1 MITETPKLPESVTH
15 EDGKFNLYHI
25 NEIYKVLAHKISQQL
40 TNELKTE
47 IHITSGMWGGSYLVA
62 NETGKARSN
71 IVRLYC
77 LVNLPQNSPL
87 DDKENFE
94 HLMVQYHQ
102 AFKKTFTRYNL
113 NFVNPRWGETIPYT
127 NRQRPTTALQMWEQN
142 NRVKFLRAFFVWNK
156 ATWEDSITYDTIRN
170 LKVIKELLDHNQR
183 YQPKRSP
190 EEYKFLLQDVLI
202 IYYTLQNALTPDF
215 LEHAEPIMTNLLK
228 KFLGGLHDP
237 KMIEELYQDVYKNA
251 IVYGLEESLEGPYK
265 EAGLDIHRV
274 EDWPVDKINWVPDQL
289 KKKVGASLLETFAG
303 FKAHLEQKAGGTVH

>member
-1 MITETPKLPESVTH
+1 ML
-15 EDGKFNLYHI
+15 F
-25 NEIYKVLAHKISQQL
+25 
-40 TNELKTE
+40 
-47 IHITSGMWGGSYLVA
+47 
-62 NETGKARSN
+62 RS
-71 IVRLYC
+71 
-77 LVNLPQNSPL
+77 
-87 DDKENFE
+87 
-94 HLMVQYHQ
+94 
-102 AFKKTFTRYNL
+102 
-113 NFVNPRWGETIPYT
+113 
-127 NRQRPTTALQMWEQN
+127 
-142 NRVKFLRAFFVWNK
+142 
-156 ATWEDSITYDTIRN
+156 
-170 LKVIKELLDHNQR
+170 
-183 YQPKRSP
+183 
-190 EEYKFLLQDVLI
+190 LI